1 MKPPVQLYV
10 VGEPEHDAATLTAV
24 PAAPDDGDTTTEH
37 AGAVAPLLPP
47 PAGTHV
53 SVLPVTV
60 RLEQALR
67 LIDCALAVF
76 APYSAGP
83 ATAARA
89 TIRRVGVRIGV
100 S

>member
-1 MKPPVQLYV
+1 MKPPLQLNV
-10 VGEPEHDAATLTAV
+10 VGEPEQDAETLTAV
-24 PAAPDDGDTTTEH
+24 PATPDDGETMTEH
-37 AGAVAPLLPP
+37 AGTVGPPPPPLL
-47 PAGTHV
+47 GTHV

-60 RLEQALR
+60 RLEQAVR

-89 TIRRVGVRIGV
+89 TIKRVGVRIGV